1 MKAIAIAKAVH
12 SPNLG
17 KSTAVPVAVVLIKG
31 NIFLSL
37 PPAGGGDLEGVK
49 RKTRRYVRV
58 FLNLFYIYRISI
70 IAPGRCW

>member
-17 KSTAVPVAVVLIKG
+17 EKYCSASCSGINKG

-37 PPAGGGDLEGVK
+37 PPTGGGDLEGVK